1 MELIDLVVDAGV
13 ESVEADMSSDRL
25 TIVGKVDPDKMRD
38 KLEDKFKRKVA
49 LSMEKKLY
57 EVFISFRGGDTRA
70 SFISHLYA
78 SLQNAGVNVFMDD
91 DSLQRGDQIS
101 TSLLKAI
108 EVSQLSVIVFSRN
121 YADSRWCLNELVKI
135 MKCQRTM
142 RQIVLPIF
150 YDVDPSE
157 VRHQKGVF
165 GKAFQNLLN
174 RTSKEEEDELLHSE
188 LSWREALRWAASIAG
203 FVVLNSR

>member
-38 KLEDKFKRKVA
+38 KLEDKFKRK
-49 LSMEKKLY
+49 
-57 EVFISFRGGDTRA
+57 VFISFRGGDTRA